1 MRGEAKIWRR
11 EAKVCGFSFT
21 RKHEL
26 RRLHVYVVY
35 VWFSVAVFVLS
46 QALEH
51 AVLTFW
57 KITTKLIAKVMTI
70 CGIFSKCLGGGG
82 VLLRYLDQTHSPLL
96 LYSDE
101 LTFPQ

>member
-1 MRGEAKIWRR
+1 MDFHSQENMNYAD
-11 EAKVCGFSFT
+11 SMFT
-21 RKHEL
+21 L
-26 RRLHVYVVY
+26 SMSGSL
-35 VWFSVAVFVLS
+35 SLS

-57 KITTKLIAKVMTI
+57 KITTKLMAKVMTS